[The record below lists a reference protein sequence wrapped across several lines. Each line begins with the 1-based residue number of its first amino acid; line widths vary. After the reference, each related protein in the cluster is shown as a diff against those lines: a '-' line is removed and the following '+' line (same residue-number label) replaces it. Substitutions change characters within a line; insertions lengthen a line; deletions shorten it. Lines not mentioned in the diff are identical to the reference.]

1 MLDIDQRWLVD
12 EVTIVKK
19 SDETDD
25 WGKPISSTPE
35 TFKNVRFYRQNIY
48 SGTENNRSLLSRG
61 TVFLY
66 PKHTEPMPKIDD
78 TYMNATINFDGH
90 EYTIKDISI
99 YECPASNKIFSYE
112 FEVI

>member
-1 MLDIDQRWLVD
+1 MLDIDDEWLVD

-25 WGKPISSTPE
+25 WGKPITFTPE
-35 TFKNVRFYRQNIY
+35 NFKKVRFHRQNIY

-66 PKHTEPMPKIDD
+66 PKHTKPIPRIDD

-99 YECPASNKIFSYE
+99 HEFPAINQVFSYE
-112 FEVI
+112 LEVI